1 MNRLKQVWCT
11 ATRLAGHMISRPA
24 MVVALWGL
32 GGLAGLAAFAGSL
45 QAPLAQARANNSG
58 QANSR
63 PATNASAPA
72 YRDVPTGSFTS
83 LLPPSEQQSIVKMP
97 AFKLRVMPVTQA
109 EYAGFVRRE
118 AQWRRSH
125 VSAGVLADALYL
137 QSWVNDL
144 QPFAGP
150 AKQQQL
156 QQPVTQVS
164 WFAAQAFCESE
175 GARLPTWHEWEYA
188 AAADERRRDARTDA
202 VWRNR
207 ILAWY
212 GQTSKAL
219 PSVGGQL
226 PNVYGIHDLH
236 GLIWEWVDDIGA
248 LMVSGDNRNQGD
260 PDIARFCGA
269 GAISANDRANYPV
282 LMRMAMLSSLKA
294 VDTNRNLGFRCAK
307 SLATRPATPSRK
319 KP

>member
-1 MNRLKQVWCT
+1 MKRLKQAWRT
-11 ATRLAGHMISRPA
+11 AARVVGRSASRTTTA
-24 MVVALWGL
+24 VALL
-32 GGLAGLAAFAGSL
+32 GLAGGM
-45 QAPLAQARANNSG
+45 QQPLAQGRANSSG
-58 QANSR
+58 LTDNR
-63 PATNASAPA
+63 PATSASAPA
-72 YRDVPTGSFTS
+72 YRSVPMGSFAS
-83 LLPPSEQQSIVKMP
+83 LLPPSDQQSIVKMA
-97 AFKLRVMPVTQA
+97 AFKLRVMPVTKA
-109 EYAGFVRRE
+109 EFAGFVGRDIR
-118 AQWRRSH
+118 WRRSYL
-125 VSAGVLADALYL
+125 SAGVLADHLYL
-137 QSWVNDL
+137 QSWVSDL

-150 AKQQQL
+150 TQQQQL

-164 WFAAQAFCESE
+164 WFAAQAFCEAE

-188 AAADERRRDARTDA
+188 AAADEHRRDARADA

-212 GQTSKAL
+212 GETSKSL
-219 PSVGGQL
+219 PMVGGQL
-226 PNVYGIHDLH
+226 PNVYGVHDLH

-294 VDTNRNLGFRCAK
+294 MDTNRNLGFRCAK
-307 SLATRPATPSRK
+307 SQGTRQATPSRK